1 MKAMATD
8 ALVQPESRSA
18 WRRLVFQGWTDAL
31 RLIHPND
38 DRLYSFWDYQAGCWP
53 RNAGLR
59 IDHLLLSPQAADRL
73 IDAQVDRA
81 PRAKETS
88 SDHTPRSE
96 KRRVGKEGVSTCEY
110 SWAAD
115 H

>member
-31 RLIHPND
+31 RLIPPND
-38 DRLYSFWDYQAGCWP
+38 DRLYSFWDYQAGFWP

-59 IDHLLLSPQAADRL
+59 IDHLLLSPPAADRL
-73 IDAQVDRA
+73 IYAHVDRA
-81 PRAKETS
+81 PGAKETS
-88 SDHTPRSE
+88 SHPTPL
-96 KRRVGKEGVSTCEY
+96 RVRLH
-110 SWAAD
+110 D
-115 H
+115 RP

>member
-59 IDHLLLSPQAADRL
+59 IDHLLLSPQAADRM
-73 IDAQVDRA
+73 IDAQVY
-81 PRAKETS
+81 
-88 SDHTPRSE
+88 RSE
-96 KRRVGKEGVSTCEY
+96 EHTSELQSLMRISYEVICSKK
-110 SWAAD
+110 
-115 H
+115 